1 MPNIASL
8 LKMEIA
14 RVARKEV
21 RVQTEPLSTSSKQ
34 YRSSISALRKKV
46 DKLEKQLARIQRA
59 AASGKTPVTP
69 VQEEGGVRLRFRSS
83 GFASLRKKFGIS
95 AAQMG
100 ELLGVTGQS
109 VYAWEQGKSRPRA
122 NQLQAIAQVRKFGKR
137 DVRMRLLAHG

>member
-8 LKMEIA
+8 LKTEIA

-21 RVQTEPLSTSSKQ
+21 RAQTEPLSTSSRQ

-46 DKLEKQLARIQRA
+46 DALEKQLTRLQKSG
-59 AASGKTPVTP
+59 ASGKAAVT
-69 VQEEGGVRLRFRSS
+69 VGSEDGDVRLRFRAG

-100 ELLGVTGQS
+100 QLLGVTGQS

-122 NQLQAIAQVRKFGKR
+122 SQLQAIAEVRKLGKR
-137 DVRMRLLAHG
+137 EMQMRLGSG